1 MDHVRHYLQ
10 GTKHAPWE
18 GGTQLRAQPQL
29 SLPEMSLCDD
39 NRPSGPCKANNT
51 VPMKHILP
59 ALHTFTAQKGLCQV
73 LLK

>member
-1 MDHVRHYLQ
+1 M
-10 GTKHAPWE
+10 
-18 GGTQLRAQPQL
+18 QLRAQPQL

-59 ALHTFTAQKGLCQV
+59 ALHTFMAQKGLCQV